1 MSELMHRLGGL
12 EKDFD
17 TGHISYDADNHQRMT
32 DMRAAKVASVS
43 KFTPPQAMEL
53 GEEQGELLLV
63 GWGSTYGPIYQAVQR
78 IRRTNP
84 AVSYLHLRHV
94 FPLPE
99 NMGELLGNFNQ
110 LLVPE
115 MNMGQLST
123 LLRDEL
129 GVDPTP
135 FCKVTGQPFLIGE
148 LVEKIRSMLPPIIA
162 ATNDPVTKGDSG

>member
-1 MSELMHRLGGL
+1 
-12 EKDFD
+12 
-17 TGHISYDADNHQRMT
+17 
-32 DMRAAKVASVS
+32 MRAAKVASVA
-43 KFTPPQAMEL
+43 KFIPPQAMEL
-53 GEEQGELLLV
+53 GAEQGELLLV
-63 GWGSTYGPIYQAVQR
+63 GWGSTYGPIYQAVQQ
-78 IRRTNP
+78 IRRTNLT
-84 AVSYLHLRHV
+84 VSFLHLRHLC
-94 FPLPE
+94 PLPE
-99 NMGELLGNFNQ
+99 NLGELLGNFNQ

-135 FCKVTGQPFLIGE
+135 FCKVTGQPFLISE